1 METTPAVPTVP
12 TEPTVVTYEDH
23 PCLTAVPATLEKAYR
38 RGLGSILRQR
48 LKNPRLYAFR
58 RVLPMDTPA
67 RLLTEILESDPGT
80 GSSVIV
86 KEVLRKIKD
95 EREGVQD

>member
-12 TEPTVVTYEDH
+12 TELTVVKYPVH
-23 PCLTAVPATLEKAYR
+23 PCLTAVPTELEEAHSLGR
-38 RGLGSILRQR
+38 GSIFCRTLR
-48 LKNPRLYAFR
+48 NPRMHAFKDA
-58 RVLPMDTPA
+58 LPMDTPA